1 LDIGIPRPLTNT
13 GVESEK
19 TALGLSEAELAEC
32 KGRILELEKLQDQAV
47 LDKARAVL
55 QHHKQIIGI
64 RKARQ
69 ALLEAQIVL
78 MEADSEVGIL
88 KAKNS
93 EITQQLEDGKRSLQQ
108 IAAELDEQRNI
119 AAEARTEALEIL
131 TEENTEELREKAEGK
146 TVEDIDQAVQV
157 EKAKLEV
164 IHANNPAALEEYER
178 YAARIERERANQARH
193 EAKMA
198 ELNEQIHSIK
208 SQWEPRLDQ
217 LVSQINDAFSYNFEQ
232 ISCAGEVGVHK
243 DDDFEKWAIEIRVKF
258 R

>member
-1 LDIGIPRPLTNT
+1 
-13 GVESEK
+13 
-19 TALGLSEAELAEC
+19 
-32 KGRILELEKLQDQAV
+32 
-47 LDKARAVL
+47 
-55 QHHKQIIGI
+55 
-64 RKARQ
+64 
-69 ALLEAQIVL
+69 

>member
-1 LDIGIPRPLTNT
+1 M
-13 GVESEK
+13 
-19 TALGLSEAELAEC
+19 
-32 KGRILELEKLQDQAV
+32 
-47 LDKARAVL
+47 VL

-69 ALLEAQIVL
+69 ALLEAQVVL
-78 MEADSEVGIL
+78 MEAESEVGIL

-93 EITQQLEDGKRSLQQ
+93 EITQQLEEGKRVLQQ

-193 EAKMA
+193 ETKMA
-198 ELNEQIHSIK
+198 ELNEQIHNIK
-208 SQWEPRLDQ
+208 GQWEPRLDQ

-243 DDDFEKWAIEIRVKF
+243 DEDFEKWAIEIRVKF
-258 R
+258 RYVQSIPSPNLTQKKG